1 MRTNLVQ
8 TCKTSDNRINLN
20 RIAMRVA
27 LIGLFISL
35 GIGNAW
41 ATGSQTFHA
50 TSAEPAKGLVYANN
64 SASANPKVTDY
75 TTPSGAAKVGSDGSE
90 GMAFASYAWAMPARG
105 YKFSKWEKNTNG
117 NTAPSGETYNAVA
130 PSTNTGN
137 GDKFTTTVPRMQTHH
152 GWTMATFGANTA
164 AYDVVYKEPIGGSY
178 NVKYEYLLVNTST
191 KKFTTSSQTL
201 ALTSSSGDMRP
212 TDPRDETNHKTY
224 DTDGITLS
232 SSSAN
237 FVAWYKDGVQLS
249 TANPYT
255 EYKANANATISA
267 LFKLIELG
275 DVTGDLSVTVDA
287 LESEDFSVSIST
299 TAHGSWA
306 AGDFTISFAEQ
317 TSPKRNDVTKGTVTY
332 VQNSGNVLSSNGT
345 LTIPFT
351 YKPTS
356 WGNTEVQVTVTPTY
370 GDPIVFTILA
380 SAVEPSLYEAQLWE
394 NGVKTDEGNLVDM
407 VAKANTLTNNPMVR
421 LTQNKTIS
429 SPLSLTKSMKF
440 DLNDKTLTCTAAKAF
455 SIDAEGVDVQIVDE
469 GFSKKGTIAVEKA
482 DAGNVSVVT
491 FTKKAKLT
499 MQGGTLS
506 ATNTGAGGAYG
517 LDVRQGSVFYMT
529 GGNLTVTA
537 ATDARGV
544 NVATAG
550 DYATFNGGSVTV
562 TAPTNAYGLW
572 SAGQSNITDATVDVK
587 TTTGTTGYGFY
598 INGGVTTLTD
608 VTTSVSVKTAGAG
621 GGFVKAGR
629 LNVNGGSLAVT
640 AETSDVYGVYIAA
653 GATAN
658 IQQNA
663 IITAEATGA
672 SGTKVFGIN
681 NLGTVNLK
689 NISVTATSPTTAA
702 TAVNSQTSAV
712 STTIEGG
719 TYRANT
725 TGGTAYG
732 LHHQYGALTV
742 DGGTFRAIGSGNSIY
757 GGRAIADGT
766 IANATLHGETQ
777 GAGNTAYGFVGGVV
791 GKNISLINCTIEA
804 ISNTSKAYAIYSRAN
819 VTATGCTLTA
829 TTLGE
834 NYAYGLYAENGTNHL
849 TDCDATVKAYTINA
863 YGVYHKAGTLTID
876 RGTYNVEAKQGT
888 ASAAQNSLAYGLY
901 NESGQTTTVNGAA
914 FNTLAS
920 NNSYSQNAYGAYIAG
935 TLNSTGGTYTA
946 QGKLNVYGIWG
957 HTASTLNLKENTIS
971 SRTTN
976 GATSYGIYAKKNFT
990 IDGDIVSAVGTTT
1003 GVYAMF
1009 FDATNSVGDVLGGK
1023 FSAQGNGT
1031 NGFGALNAA
1040 GTVGNVRLKGGVYKS
1055 IVNLQ
1060 KYTYTGYQVYHLDGT
1075 HPDYA
1080 AGYRYVISTE
1090 NPSNYV
1096 CRIVGGS
1103 YYATLEEALQYTID
1117 NSGSNHTIV
1126 MTQHYTLPAGNYR
1139 LPSNATLLVPY
1150 KFDQTTIAGATPI
1163 KINTVGLRENFLCL
1177 TFAPDA
1183 NLNVDGKLEVGGEM
1197 YCQESGQICYNNSP
1211 YGQLHMSEGSM
1222 LQLNSGANLYA
1233 WGFITGTGNIIVKK
1247 NAKVYE
1253 MFQIGDM
1260 PTVGNLYDHYNKND
1274 YKFFPFNRYFI
1285 QNNEAPTTYYY
1296 GSELITAMYIYYKG
1310 SNAYHGDNAI
1320 KLVGTSGA
1328 LFLVTGSDES
1338 SWVRKS
1344 YDAIHDYQVWEVN
1357 SSASLGSISL
1367 TIGDIPVMGSIP
1379 VKSTDYYL
1387 PVTNNMK
1394 IRVNDG
1400 TFTITQTAELLPGS
1414 SIEINK
1420 TGSLKINSG
1429 VNFYVFDKDQWS
1441 WPSQYSA
1448 VFSPSWSTGSRPAH
1462 TVGDAAINVHGNIN
1476 VLGKLYT
1483 TQSIE
1488 GGTNATN
1495 GANIYSNNED
1505 AGTVHYST
1513 AAGTGTTT
1521 VTLMTSP
1528 TATKAVTMEAAKLR
1542 NGDGTYAQTAGTAS
1556 GEAWIYKDDQ
1566 WQKSYTN
1573 DCFEVIGST
1582 VYAKPSEYVALKKS
1596 QTIGDKL
1603 TGVEEDNHTYLTADD
1618 KILILMDDCQWWEVE
1633 ATSDPTVFEC
1643 KKEEYEG
1650 FYYFNTSTGLWELKT
1665 VTVTFY
1671 SAETGTTVLQNIT
1684 TDYNGVPNQ
1693 AVIASNPTKATTAAA
1708 TYTFYGWKSSVT
1720 GDTYHWT
1727 AKLEKATAN
1736 MSYRP
1741 VFTENPRHYT
1751 ITLNDADNGSA
1762 VKLEVAYDATPSY
1775 TAKKDPTAQYTYTF
1789 MGWNPAFTTVTGT
1802 KTYTAQ
1808 WSSTVNKYNI
1818 TWKNGDDVL
1827 ETDENQDYGTATAYN
1842 GATPTKATD
1851 DDYVYTFSKWK
1862 SSLNGN
1868 SYNNGSTPTVAGE
1881 TTYEAQY
1888 TTTRRYAVTFNNYDG
1903 TQLART
1909 IYTQGQTPTYDG
1921 LPTRPRDYDGYFRF
1935 DGWKNSAGTKY
1946 NVGATLPAVTA
1957 KETYTAQYVYV
1968 TDMFT
1973 ITLNNV
1979 DGNGASWSGKF
1990 GEGSTPFYNKNN
2002 DDVPVTPAKEGD
2014 INHEYTFT
2022 GWTPALQPVTANA
2035 TYTAQFEE
2043 HIRKYN
2049 ITWIIDGVSTTEKV
2063 EYGATPSHANPTKD
2077 PTVAKTYTFTGW
2089 SPAITAVSGDATYTA
2104 QFSETTRKYDITW
2117 VIDGVSTTEQ
2127 VAYGTKPT
2135 HVNPTKD
2142 ATAQY
2147 TYTFTGWDPAIAT
2160 VSGDATYTAQF
2171 NCTVNKY
2178 PITWVDGD
2186 GNTIK
2191 TDQVEYGTVPNYT
2204 GSNPT
2209 KTSTAQYEYT
2219 FTNWD
2224 VTPVA
2229 VTGAATYT
2237 AQFSSTTRTYTI
2249 RFANVD
2255 GNGAYE
2261 EVVVAYGGTPV
2272 CPVVPEKVNGA
2283 YEYEFLGWNT
2293 PIVAVTGPATYTATY
2308 SSTPT
2313 ERKYTI
2319 TWLND
2324 DNSLIE
2330 NTRVLW
2336 NVVPTHADPS
2346 KAATAQYTYTF
2357 AGWDPT
2363 PVAVTG
2369 PATYKATFNAT
2380 VNQYEV
2386 SFNLQYHGLA
2396 ILPQTKDYGAKIDQ
2410 PANPS
2415 ATGWTFGGWYKE
2427 AECTHAWNF
2436 ASDEVHGTTVLYAK
2450 WTINTHKLT
2459 WNWDGGSTSSTS
2471 YTEANNALAYESPIT
2486 YPANNTMTKAGHTF
2500 AGWSST
2506 PSGNP
2511 TTMPDADLTITALWN
2526 VNKYTVTWK
2535 NYDGSTLE
2543 TDTEVPYNTTPTY
2556 NGSTPAKP
2564 QTTDKTFA
2572 FTGWSPAISPVADDI
2587 TYTAQFSE
2595 SARLYTITWI
2605 INGVSTTEQ
2614 IAYGTIP
2621 THADPEKVI
2630 GNCKYDF
2637 LGWDV
2642 TPVAVTGD
2650 ATYTAVFS
2658 DECTMNNFL
2667 VVFQNYDGTP
2677 LYATEILGG
2686 ETPEYHGET
2695 PTKPSAAGKFNEFTS
2710 WDSALDAIDGHT
2722 VYTAQFTERTADAA
2736 VIKDN
2741 AVVYYGTWA
2750 NALNQANLAA
2760 NSGCTLRIFNNVT
2773 ATNNSSIIQNMTIDL
2788 NGYTISC
2795 TNTGTTNPQLFNV
2808 NNVALTIEDS
2818 EGIGSISYIGNTA
2831 NSSNNNLIYSAIYVT
2846 GNSGSVTINGGTI
2859 EASAPNRRSS
2869 GWSYRYANAVAVYVN
2884 NNYNS
2889 HVYINGGELK
2899 ATNLYENYNSKG
2911 YAIYFGGTNYGYVD
2925 VTGGKLK
2932 AKTAIFYNHNRNRTT
2947 LSGGYYSLDPETNGT
2962 NVTISTGYTKQSVT
2976 NAEQPEYGDGYRYKI
2991 IKSNGQNC
2999 TITWKQDDGEQINQT
3014 TVTSGGTP
3022 THADPTKD
3030 GGELHQ
3036 YEFAGWNPEV
3046 AAVQNDMTY
3055 WATYHLMV
3063 KIGWNINGNITYD
3076 WVKFGDAPSYTG
3088 ATPTR
3093 AATAQYSYTFTG
3105 WDPAI
3110 TAATCPKTYTAQ
3122 FDEELR
3128 SYTITFAN
3136 LDGNNS
3142 QQEEYEFAYGATPV
3156 CPVTPLKEEG
3166 GKAYE
3171 FLGWSPEIATVT
3183 GDATYTATFSDTPS
3197 KTVYTITWK
3206 DDQGNTI
3213 ETTKVAEDELP
3224 THTAPE
3230 KANTAEYTYTFTGWT
3245 PAVVPATANATYTA
3259 TFSGVKNKY
3268 TITFQDWDGT
3278 VLQSDML
3285 DYGTPITAPTP
3296 NRPAYTFTGWS
3307 PAVAANVTGNATYTA
3322 QYSFSGNVASVTT
3335 TANVTTYYTTWASA
3349 LSAANSNAGCTLRI
3363 YTDITG
3369 LSPGQ
3374 EFNKNMTLDLN
3385 GCTLSCST
3393 SSTDPNRF
3401 IYVNKVNLI
3410 LEDSKGGGAIYYEGS
3425 GNKNYNAVRV
3435 DGSGSLTVNGGTIHS
3450 HATNS
3455 NSSSAAYAVL
3465 LYQGATLNVYGG
3477 TLIASH
3483 TQSARTA
3490 STVYFNGTNTV
3501 NVYGGKFKAKNAIFA
3516 NHSSG
3521 VTLRGGYYSVDPT
3534 TVTIPTGYS
3543 KVDVGNAEP
3552 EYAEGYIKKV
3562 IKSSCVVTWMNEDGT
3577 ARVQEEDDAVAGGTV
3592 PTYTGTTPTKD
3603 PTAQYEYTFD
3613 GWSDTPNGDKLDPMP
3628 AVTDDAT
3635 FYAHFTQTLRSY
3647 TITWADGDG
3656 NELATDEVEYG
3667 QIPAY
3672 TGLST
3677 PTKTATAEYSYIFNS
3692 TWSPTPYAVDKAQTY
3707 TAQFTPKK
3715 NKYNITWVDGDGNTL
3730 KTDKVEY
3737 GETPA
3742 YTGETPTKTE
3752 DANYTYTFNDTWSP
3766 AIVAV
3771 TGPAEYTA
3779 QFNSAAR
3786 IYSVTLNTNEGTIL
3800 AGNVTS
3806 YTYGVG
3812 ATLPNATYV
3821 TREGY
3826 NFEGWYD
3833 NSGLTGSA
3841 VTAIA
3846 DDATGDKQF
3855 WAKWTLAAVDREL
3868 DIVDWTSNSIVINVT
3883 NFKTLANK
3891 NDWKI
3896 RVNGVDYSK
3905 SDCNTTT
3912 RTLTVTGLTL
3922 TANENLLVQVKNGSD
3937 IVESYHNYTIPFLY
3951 SSKATLSG
3959 TTSTSV
3965 VYVYGGKLTI
3975 SGNTTLA
3982 ALYVCPG
3989 AEVNVT
3995 GTLTVGKLVLRTKP
4009 WATAAIS
4016 GSVSATNIYYT
4027 RIAPDGS
4034 DSYPTGQ
4041 YYQFGLPYDCAISA
4055 VRLSDGTTPV
4065 YSTTWLLKNYNEETR
4080 ALNGADGNNWD
4091 ALASSAT
4098 IEAGRGYEMFSS
4110 VKYYR
4115 EYYFPVTPTDNTS
4128 VAVTRHGDDKNNS
4141 GWNIICSPLMSVY
4154 ENTSDPVT
4162 GAKVSWLLTDG
4173 SYDQVWPETIWP
4185 ALPFSYQASANGTLD
4200 FSSTDFNQTVNT
4212 APRRA
4217 AEETTETE
4225 WLHVDLKDMNEA
4237 GDHTSLFVH
4246 PSRFAETYE
4255 TGIDVAKQSLTA
4267 SRAIIYSSH
4276 AYGDMAFAGV
4286 SDVSLE
4292 QGVAL
4297 TVYNPSEQELTFS
4310 LRENNWLNRMAYVWL
4325 VDTET
4330 GAQIN
4335 LLESDYNVLVPA
4347 GTTRGRF
4354 YISGIFKAPQ
4364 ITTDNDVVQSG
4375 DEQGTKVEKLLI
4387 NQKMYIKINGV
4398 LYDVTGK
4405 LVNK

>member
-1 MRTNLVQ
+1 MRTNFVQ
-8 TCKTSDNRINLN
+8 TCKTSANRINLN

-1643 KKEEYEG
+1643 KKEGYEG

-1671 SAETGTTVLQNIT
+1671 SAETGTTVLKNIT

-2204 GSNPT
+2204 GSTPK

-2336 NVVPTHADPS
+2336 NVEPTHADPS

-2436 ASDEVHGTTVLYAK
+2436 NSDVVQGATTLYAK
-2450 WTINTHKLT
+2450 WTINTHNLT
-2459 WNWDGGSTSSTS
+2459 WNWDGGETSSTTHTTAGS
-2471 YTEANNALAYESPIT
+2471 VAYDTELV

-2500 AGWSST
+2500 AGWDKSNT
-2506 PSGNP
+2506 R
-2511 TTMPDADLTITALWN
+2511 MPDADLTIKALWTPNTNTPYVVKHWQQNIANDEYTEVTGDQENKQGTTATTTAAVAKSYTGFTAQPISQQTIAANGSTVVN
-2526 VNKYTVTWK
+2526 VYYNRIKYTITWA
-2535 NYDGSTLE
+2535 N
-2543 TDTEVPYNTTPTY
+2543 Y
-2556 NGSTPAKP
+2556 NGSTIKTDEVKYGAIPEYIG
-2564 QTTDKTFA
+2564 TTPK
-2572 FTGWSPAISPVADDI
+2572 
-2587 TYTAQFSE
+2587 
-2595 SARLYTITWI
+2595 
-2605 INGVSTTEQ
+2605 
-2614 IAYGTIP
+2614 
-2621 THADPEKVI
+2621 KVI
-2630 GNCKYDF
+2630 DNCEYTF
-2637 LGWDV
+2637 LGW
-2642 TPVAVTGD
+2642 TTELIAVTGN

-2658 DECTMNNFL
+2658 ENCTQSNFL
-2667 VVFQNYDGTP
+2667 VVFQNYDETP
-2677 LYATEILGG
+2677 LYATEVAGG
-2686 ETPEYHGET
+2686 DTPEYHGEL
-2695 PTKPSAAGKFNEFTS
+2695 PAKPSAAGKFNEFTG
-2710 WDSALDAIDGHT
+2710 WNDGTSTYAKDELPAVSTHT
-2722 VYTAQFTERTADAA
+2722 VFTAQFTERTADAA
-2736 VIKDN
+2736 VIKNN
-2741 AVVYYGTWA
+2741 AVVYYGNWATALGTANQSA
-2750 NALNQANLAA
+2750 NAGSTIKLY
-2760 NSGCTLRIFNNVT
+2760 NNVT
-2773 ATNNSSIIQNMTIDL
+2773 PSNNSSISQNMAIDL
-2788 NGYTISC
+2788 NGYNITLD
-2795 TNTGTTNPQLFNV
+2795 NANDATNPQLFNV
-2808 NNVALTIEDS
+2808 NNVALTIDDS
-2818 EGIGSISYIGNTA
+2818 QGGGEIYYYNAAAPTSNSNT
-2831 NSSNNNLIYSAIYVT
+2831 SLYCRAIYVS
-2846 GNSGSVTINGGTI
+2846 GASGSVTINGGIIHAGATGRRQTGSI
-2859 EASAPNRRSS
+2859 FNRK
-2869 GWSYRYANAVAVYVN
+2869 YYYPNAVAVYLNGN
-2884 NNYNS
+2884 NATTPKLTI
-2889 HVYINGGELK
+2889 HGGELI
-2899 ATNLYENYNSKG
+2899 ATKTYSDNNANQGKG
-2911 YAIYFGGTNYGYVD
+2911 YAVMFSSNSTGHTD

-2932 AKTAIFYNHNRNRTT
+2932 AKTGIFLNTVAARAT
-2947 LSGGYYSLDPETNGT
+2947 LSGGYYSLDLDND
-2962 NVTISTGYTKQSVT
+2962 VTIATNHTKIQITSATVD
-2976 NAEQPEYGDGYRYKI
+2976 AEYNNGYRYKVVV
-2991 IKSNGQNC
+2991 SNNQNC
-2999 TITWKQDDGEQINQT
+2999 TVTWKQDDGTQIGNTTSVTKGQT
-3014 TVTSGGTP
+3014 PIHANPEKNGG
-3022 THADPTKD
+3022 D
-3030 GGELHQ
+3030 LHR
-3036 YEFAGWNPEV
+3036 YEFAGWTPALGNIE
-3046 AAVQNDMTY
+3046 NDITY
-3055 WATYHLMV
+3055 TATYHLYV
-3063 KIGWNINGNITYD
+3063 QIGWNIDGNITYD
-3076 WVKFGDAPSYTG
+3076 WVKFRETPSH
-3088 ATPTR
+3088 ADPVKP
-3093 AATAQYSYTFTG
+3093 ATAQYSYTFTG
-3105 WDPAI
+3105 WEPAI

-3122 FDEELR
+3122 FNEELR

-3142 QQEEYEFAYGATPV
+3142 QQEQYVFAYGATPV

-3268 TITFQDWDGT
+3268 TITFEDYDGT
-3278 VLQSDML
+3278 VIQSDIL

-3737 GETPA
+3737 GETPV
-3742 YTGETPTKTE
+3742 YDGETPTKTE

-3766 AIVAV
+3766 AIASV
-3771 TGPAEYTA
+3771 TGDATYTA
-3779 QFNSAAR
+3779 QFNAISNETGFYVDIVDVDNSAKTLKLNV
-3786 IYSVTLNTNEGTIL
+3786 SGTEWVTAGWPYEVNSTVYYRDQAKATAAGSDKYRATDRTLTIPYT
-3800 AGNVTS
+3800 GEPGENFTVTIRNAS
-3806 YTYGVG
+3806 STLVSKHTYIIPQEIKSATTLTTDQTAPIFVKG
-3812 ATLPNATYV
+3812 ATLTI
-3821 TREGY
+3821 
-3826 NFEGWYD
+3826 D
-3833 NSGLTGSA
+3833 
-3841 VTAIA
+3841 A
-3846 DDATGDKQF
+3846 DIT
-3855 WAKWTLAAVDREL
+3855 
-3868 DIVDWTSNSIVINVT
+3868 
-3883 NFKTLANK
+3883 
-3891 NDWKI
+3891 
-3896 RVNGVDYSK
+3896 
-3905 SDCNTTT
+3905 
-3912 RTLTVTGLTL
+3912 
-3922 TANENLLVQVKNGSD
+3922 
-3937 IVESYHNYTIPFLY
+3937 
-3951 SSKATLSG
+3951 
-3959 TTSTSV
+3959 
-3965 VYVYGGKLTI
+3965 
-3975 SGNTTLA
+3975 
-3982 ALYVCPG
+3982 
-3989 AEVNVT
+3989 
-3995 GTLTVGKLVLRTKP
+3995 
-4009 WATAAIS
+4009 
-4016 GSVSATNIYYT
+4016 ATNIYVGYDAKLVINSGKTLTADTVFFRTTPESAAELIYDGTISGKVYYT
-4027 RIAPDGS
+4027 RIIKSKSG
-4034 DSYPTGQ
+4034 YF
-4041 YYQFGLPYDCAISA
+4041 QFGLPLSCPISA
-4055 VRLSDGTTPV
+4055 VRLSNGNTVGYKSGSGWILRYYDEYKRATTGP
-4065 YSTTWLLKNYNEETR
+4065 
-4080 ALNGADGNNWD
+4080 GDNWATLD
-4091 ALASSAT
+4091 AAESIA
-4098 IEAGRGYEMFSS
+4098 AGRGYEMYSG
-4110 VKYYR
+4110 VDYYR
-4115 EYYFPVTPTDNTS
+4115 EFYFPVDLSALTNTVHVDYTAGEQPT
-4128 VAVTRHGDDKNNS
+4128 NS
-4141 GWNIICSPLMSVY
+4141 GWNVLVSPLTHTYTQTPQPEM
-4154 ENTSDPVT
+4154 NI
-4162 GAKVSWLLTDG
+4162 SWMQLDG
-4173 SYDQVWPETIWP
+4173 SFLQEPLTTVAP
-4185 ALPFSYQASANGTLD
+4185 AMTFAYQAAKEGSIVFDGSSVTVPTL
-4200 FSSTDFNQTVNT
+4200 
-4212 APRRA
+4212 APRRRVA
-4217 AEETTETE
+4217 AVEEPQRIQWMHLDIT
-4225 WLHVDLKDMNEA
+4225 DANGA
-4237 GDHTSLFVH
+4237 GDQTSVYSH
-4246 PSRFAETYE
+4246 PTRYAQTFQS
-4255 TGIDVAKQSLTA
+4255 GIDEEKQSLTA
-4267 SRAIIYSSH
+4267 TRALIYSSH
-4276 AYGDMAFAGV
+4276 AYGEMAFAGV
-4286 SDVSLE
+4286 SDELLE

-4297 TVYNPSEQELTFS
+4297 TVYSPKAQELTIS
-4310 LRENNWLNRMAYVWL
+4310 MRENEWLNRMAFVWL
-4325 VDTET
+4325 IDQAI
-4330 GAQIN
+4330 GAQID
-4335 LLESDYNVLVPA
+4335 LLESDYSFNAEA
-4347 GTTRGRF
+4347 GTTAGRF
-4354 YISGIFKAPQ
+4354 ILMGAFFAPQ
-4364 ITTDNDVVQSG
+4364 ITTDNGNVQS
-4375 DEQGTKVEKLLI
+4375 DEDIKATKFI
-4387 NQKMYIKINGV
+4387 YNDKMYIQINGV
-4398 LYDVTGK
+4398 IYDATGK
-4405 LVNK
+4405 LVK